1 MPTLLKTLLTLAF
14 TLTLVADV
22 MAQTSVDYLR
32 DVKPILKERCFACHG
47 ALKQES
53 GLRLDTGKTIRQGG
67 DGGAIVDVEAAESSS
82 LIERISSHDES
93 ERMPPEG
100 EPLTDVQIEMFR
112 NWIRQGAVSP
122 ENEQPEADPAQHWA
136 FQSPMRPDLPAIG
149 DSESWRNPIDAF
161 VEARL
166 HEHGLTAQSEAPK
179 QVLLRR
185 LYLDL
190 IGLPPTREEL
200 HAFLDDDSPAAYEA
214 VVDRLLNDPR
224 YGERWAR
231 HWMDIWRYSDWYGR
245 RYVPDVWNSAPQVWR
260 WRDWIVRSLNEDHGY
275 DRMLRE
281 MLAADEICPED
292 DSAAVATGYLIRN
305 WYALNPNDWMRST
318 VEHTGKAFLGLTF
331 NCAHCHDH
339 KYDPILQDDY
349 FRLRAFFEPV
359 DIRQD
364 RVPGEADPGPFQEYD
379 YGVLRKIQRL
389 GAVRIYDRKP
399 DAPTWFYTGGD
410 ERRRMEER
418 GSISPGVPKFLTA
431 SVPKITQVE
440 LPARAWYPG
449 LQPALHEALLAE
461 AGTAIVEAEKQLAA
475 VSQTKHEVPSVM
487 LEQLAQAEAAFQA
500 AAEIAEKSGQ
510 PGAIAGRQSLLL
522 DATTGSR
529 TVLNGMRQLAALDH
543 GTTLRFELLI
553 LNDAHFNFQ
562 FAKDAVKG
570 LTAGYVGFSSGQII
584 SYQPGTFTEFEAG
597 KYDFATGQKRFQ
609 VSLVL
614 ETKTDQCLLTVRST
628 ADNIVL
634 VDQIPVAL
642 NGWNPVGDPTKAIS
656 FQCRTGSVAVVDDVT
671 FTAPLQQDVD
681 SVSFTNPK
689 RQRGGSS
696 PMFLTS
702 KTSLALRVGNKLTP
716 ISTEAAI
723 ENAATT
729 LVTFNFE
736 APAYAEG
743 RDIDGIE
750 GWSISSFS
758 AAPATSVVSSTAG
771 NESLRSLAMHV
782 QTAQR
787 AVDAVTLPLRAAT
800 AKLTAARA
808 ELVSLEARIA
818 ADRSRYGET
827 PDTDSP
833 ELARAA
839 SRFERDAVVLNKEAE
854 VLAHELALTVA
865 DAMPTEDAERPKK
878 IEAANKLL
886 AMSRPALDKAR
897 VAANNATDEYSP
909 FSPTYPKTST
919 GRRAALAEWITAR
932 ENPLTARVAVNHIWA
947 RHFHSPL
954 VATVTDFGRSGA
966 LPSHPELLD
975 WLAVELMEND
985 WSMKHLHRLIVTS
998 AAYRRMSSMGT
1009 NASDGTN
1016 AMELDRENKL
1026 LWRMNIGRME
1036 AEVVRD
1042 SVLYTA
1048 GKLDL
1053 TMGGQPIENSEALTT
1068 FRRSLYYSVYP
1079 EEGGKSALGEL
1090 FDAPDAMECYRRTRS
1105 IVPQQAL
1112 ALTNSDFV
1120 HEQSAAIAVALMG
1133 EPGVATEN
1141 NPEPFI
1147 TAAFERILSRP
1158 PSKAELQLCCEAIE
1172 SQRELL
1178 AKTETADVN
1187 VRVLESVVRAIL
1199 NHNDFITIR

>member
-1 MPTLLKTLLTLAF
+1 MFALALNSV
-14 TLTLVADV
+14 TPVLG
-22 MAQTSVDYLR
+22 QTSVDYVR
-32 DVKPILKERCFACHG
+32 DVKPILKERCYACHG

-53 GLRLDTGKTIRQGG
+53 GLRLDTGKSLRQGG
-67 DGGAIVDVEAAESSS
+67 DGGTIIDVEAAESSS
-82 LIERISSHDES
+82 LIQRISAHDES

-100 EPLTDVQIEMFR
+100 EPLTAVQIEILQD
-112 NWIRQGAVSP
+112 WIRQGATSP
-122 ENEQPEADPAQHWA
+122 ENELPELDPEQHWA
-136 FQSPMRPDLPAIG
+136 FQPPMRPDLPATISS
-149 DSESWRNPIDAF
+149 DTSDNPIDAF
-161 VEARL
+161 IDAKL
-166 HEHGLTAQSEAPK
+166 QEHGLTAQSEAPK
-179 QVLLRR
+179 YVLLRR

-200 HAFLDDDSPAAYEA
+200 HAFVGDDSPAAYEE

-260 WRDWIVRSLNEDHGY
+260 WRDWIVRSLNDDHGY

-349 FRLRAFFEPV
+349 FRLRAFFEPI

-379 YGVLRKIQRL
+379 YGVLRKIQKL
-389 GAVRIYDRKP
+389 GVVRIYDKKP

-410 ERRRMEER
+410 ERRRVTER
-418 GSISPGVPKFLTA
+418 GSILPGVPEFLTA
-431 SVPKITQVE
+431 SVPKITPVE
-440 LPARAWYPG
+440 LPLRAWYPG
-449 LQPALHEALLAE
+449 LRPELHDALRAE
-461 AGTAIVEAEKQLAA
+461 AGTAIVQAEKELVA
-475 VSQTKHEVPSVM
+475 VSQTNSEVPPAT
-487 LEQLAQAEAAFQA
+487 LEQLAEAETAFRAAV
-500 AAEIAEKSGQ
+500 EDAEKSGQ
-510 PGAIAGRQSLLL
+510 PGAIAGRQSLVL
-522 DATTGSR
+522 DATTGRR
-529 TVLNGMRQLAALDH
+529 TVLNGMRQLTALEH
-543 GTTLRFELLI
+543 GTTLSFELLI
-553 LNDAHFNFQ
+553 LNDSHFNFQ
-562 FAKDAVKG
+562 LARDVAKG
-570 LTAGYVGFSSGQII
+570 LTASYLGFKSGHII
-584 SYQPGTFTEFEAG
+584 SYQPGTFTEFETG
-597 KYDFATGQKRFQ
+597 RYDFAAGQKRFR

-614 ETKTDQCLLTVRST
+614 ETETDRCLLTVRSG
-628 ADNIVL
+628 ADEVVL
-634 VDQIPVAL
+634 VDQVPVAL
-642 NGWNPVGDPTKAIS
+642 NSWNPVGDPTKAIS
-656 FQCRTGSVAVVDDVT
+656 FECRTGSAAVIDDVT
-671 FTAPLQQDVD
+671 FTAV
-681 SVSFTNPK
+681 
-689 RQRGGSS
+689 RQ
-696 PMFLTS
+696 
-702 KTSLALRVGNKLTP
+702 AD
-716 ISTEAAI
+716 AAI
-723 ENAATT
+723 ENTAAR
-729 LVTFNFE
+729 LAAFDFE
-736 APAYAEG
+736 PPAYTDG

-750 GWSISSFS
+750 GWSISSYS
-758 AAPATSVVSSTAG
+758 AVPATSVVSSTAG
-771 NESLRSLAMHV
+771 NESLRSLVTQV

-787 AVDAVTLPLRAAT
+787 AVDAVNLPFRAAT
-800 AKLTAARA
+800 VKLAAARA

-818 ADRSRYGET
+818 AERSKYGET
-827 PDTDSP
+827 PDIDFA
-833 ELARAA
+833 ELAGAA
-839 SRFERDAVVLNKEAE
+839 SRLERDAVVLKAEAD
-854 VLAHELALTVA
+854 VLAHELTLAIA
-865 DAMPTEDAERPKK
+865 EAKPMDDAERPKK

-886 AMSRPALDKAR
+886 ATARPALDKAR
-897 VAANNATDEYSP
+897 AAANGTTDEYSP

-919 GRRAALAEWITAR
+919 GRRTALAEWITGR
-932 ENPLTARVAVNHIWA
+932 DNPLTARVAMNYIWA

-966 LPSHPELLD
+966 LPTHPELLD
-975 WLAVELMEND
+975 WLAVEFMEND
-985 WSMKHLHRLIVTS
+985 WSMKHVHRLIVTS
-998 AAYRRMSSMGT
+998 AAYRRASSVGT
-1009 NASDGTN
+1009 ESIQS
-1016 AMELDRENKL
+1016 DRENRL

-1042 SVLYTA
+1042 SVLSTA
-1048 GKLDL
+1048 GKLDF
-1053 TMGGQPIENSEALTT
+1053 TMGGRPLENTEALTT

-1120 HEQSAAIAVALMG
+1120 HEQSAAIAVVLMNETG
-1133 EPGVATEN
+1133 DASEN

-1147 TAAFERILSRP
+1147 TAAFKRILSRP
-1158 PSKAELQLCCEAIE
+1158 PSEAELQLCCEAIE

-1178 AKTETADVN
+1178 AKTETADAN

>member
-1 MPTLLKTLLTLAF
+1 MMCRLLKSILTLAI
-14 TLTLVADV
+14 TLSLVTQV
-22 MAQTSVDYLR
+22 MAQAPVDYLR
-32 DVKPILKERCFACHG
+32 DVKPILKERCYACHG
-47 ALKQES
+47 TLKQES
-53 GLRLDTGKTIRQGG
+53 GLRVDTGKSIRQGG
-67 DGGAIVDVEAAESSS
+67 DGGAIVDAEAAEGSS
-82 LIERISSHDES
+82 LIQRISSHDES
-93 ERMPPEG
+93 QRMPPEG
-100 EPLTDVQIEMFR
+100 EPLTDAQIEMLQ
-112 NWIRQGAVSP
+112 NWIREGAISP
-122 ENEQPEADPAQHWA
+122 EDELPELDPDQHWA
-136 FQSPMRPDLPAIG
+136 FQPPMRSDLPLIG
-149 DSESWRNPIDAF
+149 ESESSSNPIDAF
-161 VEARL
+161 IAAKL
-166 HEHGLTAQSEAPK
+166 HEQGLTAQSEAPK
-179 QVLLRR
+179 HVLLRR

-200 HAFLDDDSPAAYEA
+200 HDFLNDDSQLAYEA

-349 FRLRAFFEPV
+349 FRLRAFFEPI

-364 RVPGEADPGPFQEYD
+364 RVPGEGDPGPFQEYD
-379 YGVLRKIQRL
+379 YGVLRKIQKL

-399 DAPTWFYTGGD
+399 DAPTWYYTGGD
-410 ERRRMEER
+410 ERRRMEAR
-418 GSISPGVPKFLTA
+418 GSILPGVPEFLTA
-431 SVPKITQVE
+431 SAPKITQVE
-440 LPARAWYPG
+440 LPTRAWYPG
-449 LQPALHEALLAE
+449 LRPALHEALLAE
-461 AGTAIVEAEKQLAA
+461 AGIAIVQAEKELVA
-475 VSQTKHEVPSVM
+475 VSQTKNEVPSVM
-487 LEQLAQAEAAFQA
+487 LEQLAQAEAAFTV
-500 AAEIAEKSGQ
+500 AAEDAAQSEQ
-510 PGAIAGRQSLLL
+510 PGAIAGRQSLVL

-529 TVLNGMRQLAALDH
+529 TVLNGMQQLTTLEH
-543 GTTLRFELLI
+543 GTAISFDLLI
-553 LNDAHFNFQ
+553 LNDEHFNFQ
-562 FAKDAVKG
+562 LAKDVAKG
-570 LTAGYVGFSSGQII
+570 LTASYIGFSSGRIL
-584 SYQPGTFTEFEAG
+584 SYQPGTFTEFETG
-597 KYDFATGQKRFQ
+597 RYDLAAGQKQFH
-609 VSLVL
+609 VSLIL
-614 ETKTDQCLLTVRST
+614 ETKTDQCLLTVRSI
-628 ADNIVL
+628 ADNVLL
-634 VDQIPVAL
+634 VDRVPVAL

-671 FTAPLQQDVD
+671 LTAPLQ
-681 SVSFTNPK
+681 TE
-689 RQRGGSS
+689 
-696 PMFLTS
+696 
-702 KTSLALRVGNKLTP
+702 ALQT
-716 ISTEAAI
+716 TAAI
-723 ENAATT
+723 ENAAVK
-729 LVTFNFE
+729 LATFNFE
-736 APAYAEG
+736 APTYTEG

-787 AVDAVTLPLRAAT
+787 AVDAVNLPVRAAT
-800 AKLTAARA
+800 AKLAAAHA
-808 ELVSLEARIA
+808 ELVSLETRIA
-818 ADRSRYGET
+818 ADRSKYGET
-827 PDTDSP
+827 PDTDSA

-839 SRFERDAVVLNKEAE
+839 SRFERDAVVLKAEAD
-854 VLAHELALTVA
+854 VLAHELALAVA
-865 DAMPTEDAERPKK
+865 DAVPMDNAERPKK
-878 IEAANKLL
+878 IEAANTLL
-886 AMSRPALDKAR
+886 AASRPALDKAR
-897 VAANNATDEYSP
+897 AAAKTATDEYSP
-909 FSPTYPKTST
+909 FSPTFPKTST
-919 GRRAALAEWITAR
+919 GRRTALAEWITAR

-966 LPSHPELLD
+966 IPSHPELLD
-975 WLAVELMEND
+975 WLAVEFMEHD
-985 WSMKHLHRLIVTS
+985 WSMKHLHRLILTS
-998 AAYRRMSSMGT
+998 AAYRRVSSMGT
-1009 NASDGTN
+1009 NASGGTN
-1016 AMELDRENKL
+1016 AIELDRENKL

-1079 EEGGKSALGEL
+1079 EEGGKSALGDL

-1120 HEQSAAIAVALMG
+1120 YEQCAATTVALVN
-1133 EPGVATEN
+1133 EACVATEN
-1141 NPEPFI
+1141 TPKPFI

-1158 PSKAELQLCCEAIE
+1158 PSAAELQLCCEAIE
-1172 SQRELL
+1172 SHRALL
-1178 AKTETADVN
+1178 AQTETADAN

>member
-1 MPTLLKTLLTLAF
+1 MSTLPESVLTLAL
-14 TLTLVADV
+14 TLTLVTEVIAH
-22 MAQTSVDYLR
+22 SPIDYLR
-32 DVKPILKERCFACHG
+32 DVKPILKERCYACHG

-53 GLRLDTGKTIRQGG
+53 GLRLDTGNAIRRGG
-67 DGGAIVDVEAAESSS
+67 DGGSIVDVEAAEISS
-82 LIERISSHDES
+82 LIARISSHDES

-100 EPLTDVQIEMFR
+100 EPLSAVQIETLR
-112 NWIRQGAVSP
+112 NWIGQGAISP
-122 ENEQPEADPAQHWA
+122 DNEQPEPDPDQHWA
-136 FQSPMRPDLPAIG
+136 FQPPTRSDLPANV
-149 DSESWRNPIDAF
+149 DSDTSRNPIDAF
-161 VEARL
+161 IDAKL
-166 HEHGLTAQSEAPK
+166 HEHGLTAQSDAPK

-190 IGLPPTREEL
+190 IGLPPTRKEL
-200 HAFLDDDSPAAYEA
+200 HDCLNDDSPAAYET

-349 FRLRAFFEPV
+349 FRLRAFFEPI

-389 GAVRIYDRKP
+389 GAVRIYDKKP

-410 ERRRMEER
+410 ERRRVTER
-418 GSISPGVPKFLTA
+418 GSISPGVPEFLTA
-431 SVPKITQVE
+431 SAPKVTAVE
-440 LPARAWYPG
+440 LPTRAWYPG
-449 LQPALHEALLAE
+449 LRPALHDALLAE
-461 AGTAIVEAEKQLAA
+461 AGTAIVQAEKELVT
-475 VSQTKHEVPSVM
+475 VSQTKNEVPTAT
-487 LEQLAQAEAAFQA
+487 LEQLAQAEAAFRA
-500 AAEIAEKSGQ
+500 ATEDAEKSGQ
-510 PGAIAGRQSLLL
+510 PGAIDGRQSLIL
-522 DATTGSR
+522 DATTGRR
-529 TVLNGMRQLAALDH
+529 TVLNGIQQLTALEH
-543 GTTLRFELLI
+543 GTTLSFELLI
-553 LNDAHFNFQ
+553 LNDEHFNFQ
-562 FAKDAVKG
+562 LAKDVKKG
-570 LTAGYVGFSSGQII
+570 LTASYIGFKSGRIV
-584 SYQPGTFTEFEAG
+584 SYQPGTFTEFETG
-597 KYDFATGQKRFQ
+597 RYDFAAGQKRFQ
-609 VSLVL
+609 VSLL
-614 ETKTDQCLLTVRST
+614 FETQTDRCLLTVGSAT
-628 ADNIVL
+628 GEVVL
-634 VDQIPVAL
+634 VDRVPVAL

-656 FQCRTGSVAVVDDVT
+656 FECRTGSVAVVDDVT
-671 FTAPLQQDVD
+671 ITAPVQ
-681 SVSFTNPK
+681 
-689 RQRGGSS
+689 
-696 PMFLTS
+696 
-702 KTSLALRVGNKLTP
+702 
-716 ISTEAAI
+716 TEAAI
-723 ENAATT
+723 ENEAAR

-736 APAYAEG
+736 APTYAEG

-771 NESLRSLAMHV
+771 NESLRSLLTQV

-787 AVDAVTLPLRAAT
+787 AVDSVHLPVRAAT
-800 AKLTAARA
+800 AKLAAARA
-808 ELVSLEARIA
+808 EVMSLDARIA
-818 ADRSRYGET
+818 ADRSKYGET
-827 PDTDSP
+827 PDTDFA

-839 SRFERDAVVLNKEAE
+839 SRFERDAIVLKAEAD
-854 VLAHELALTVA
+854 VLIHELALSAAEAVPM
-865 DAMPTEDAERPKK
+865 DDAERPKK

-886 AMSRPALDKAR
+886 AVSRPVLDKAR
-897 VAANNATDEYSP
+897 VASNDSTIEYSP

-919 GRRAALAEWITAR
+919 GRRTVLAEWITAR

-954 VATVTDFGRSGA
+954 VSTVTDFGRSGA

-975 WLAVELMEND
+975 WLAVEFMEND

-998 AAYRRMSSMGT
+998 AAYRRVSSVGT
-1009 NASDGTN
+1009 NASGGTK
-1016 AMELDRENKL
+1016 AIESDRENKL

-1053 TMGGQPIENSEALTT
+1053 TMGGQPLENSEALTT

-1120 HEQSAAIAVALMG
+1120 HEQNAAVTVVLMS
-1133 EPGVATEN
+1133 ETDTATEN
-1141 NPEPFI
+1141 NSKPFI
-1147 TAAFERILSRP
+1147 TAAFETILSRP
-1158 PSKAELQLCCEAIE
+1158 PSEAELQLCCEAIE

-1178 AKTETADVN
+1178 AKTETADPN
-1187 VRVLESVVRAIL
+1187 IRVLESVVRAIL

>member
-1 MPTLLKTLLTLAF
+1 MSTLHKSLLTLAL
-14 TLTLVADV
+14 TLTLVTEV
-22 MAQTSVDYLR
+22 MAQMPVDYVR
-32 DVKPILKERCFACHG
+32 DVKPILKERCYACHG

-53 GLRLDTGKTIRQGG
+53 GLRLDTGKSLRRGG
-67 DGGAIVDVEAAESSS
+67 DGGSVVSIEAAEKSL
-82 LIERISSHDES
+82 LIERVSASDAS

-100 EPLTDVQIEMFR
+100 EPLTAVQIETLR
-112 NWIRQGAVSP
+112 NWIGQGAISP
-122 ENEQPEADPAQHWA
+122 ENEQPERDPAQHWA
-136 FQSPMRPDLPAIG
+136 FQSPLRPGLPPIG
-149 DSESWRNPIDAF
+149 DSESLRNPIDAF
-161 VEARL
+161 IDVKINEQ
-166 HEHGLTAQSEAPK
+166 GLTAQSEAPK
-179 QVLLRR
+179 SVLLRR

-260 WRDWIVRSLNEDHGY
+260 WRDWIVQSLNEDHGY

-349 FRLRAFFEPV
+349 FRLRAFFEPI

-410 ERRRMEER
+410 ERRRVAER
-418 GSISPGVPKFLTA
+418 GSILPGVPEFLTA
-431 SVPKITQVE
+431 SAPKITPVE
-440 LPARAWYPG
+440 LPTRAWYPG
-449 LQPALHEALLAE
+449 LRPSLHDALLAE
-461 AGTAIVEAEKQLAA
+461 AGTAIVQAEKELVA
-475 VSQTKHEVPSVM
+475 VSQTKQEAPSAT
-487 LEQLAQAEAAFQA
+487 LEQLTQAEAAFTA
-500 AAEIAEKSGQ
+500 ATEEAEKFGQ
-510 PGAIAGRQSLLL
+510 PGAISGRQSLVL
-522 DATTGSR
+522 DATVGRR
-529 TVLNGMRQLAALDH
+529 TVLNGMQQLTDLEH
-543 GTTLRFELLI
+543 GTTLSFELLI
-553 LNDAHFNFQ
+553 LNDEHFNFQ
-562 FAKDAVKG
+562 LAKDVKKG
-570 LTAGYVGFSSGQII
+570 LTASYIGFKSGRII
-584 SYQPGTFTEFEAG
+584 SYQPGTFTEFETG
-597 KYDFATGQKRFQ
+597 EYDFAAGQKRFQ
-609 VSLVL
+609 ISIVL
-614 ETKTDQCLLTVRST
+614 ETETDRCLLTVRSAT
-628 ADNIVL
+628 DEVVL
-634 VDQIPVAL
+634 VDQVPVAL

-656 FQCRTGSVAVVDDVT
+656 FECRTGSVAVVDDVT
-671 FTAPLQQDVD
+671 CTAPVQ
-681 SVSFTNPK
+681 
-689 RQRGGSS
+689 
-696 PMFLTS
+696 
-702 KTSLALRVGNKLTP
+702 
-716 ISTEAAI
+716 TEAAI
-723 ENAATT
+723 ENAAAK
-729 LVTFNFE
+729 LVSFNFE
-736 APAYAEG
+736 APTYTEG

-758 AAPATSVVSSTAG
+758 AAPATSIVSSTAG
-771 NESLRSLAMHV
+771 NESLRSLLAQV
-782 QTAQR
+782 QTAQL
-787 AVDAVTLPLRAAT
+787 AVDAVNLPLRAAT
-800 AKLTAARA
+800 AKLAAARA

-827 PDTDSP
+827 PDTDSA
-833 ELARAA
+833 ELARVA
-839 SRFERDAVVLNKEAE
+839 SRLERDAAVLKAEAD
-854 VLAHELALTVA
+854 VLAHELALSVA
-865 DAMPTEDAERPKK
+865 EAMPMDDAERPKK
-878 IEAANKLL
+878 IEAANNLL
-886 AMSRPALDKAR
+886 ATSRSALDKAR
-897 VAANNATDEYSP
+897 GVANTSTDEYSP

-919 GRRAALAEWITAR
+919 GRRTALAEWITGR
-932 ENPLTARVAVNHIWA
+932 KNPLTARVAVNHIWA
-947 RHFHSPL
+947 RHFQSPL

-975 WLAVELMEND
+975 WLAVEFMENG

-998 AAYRRMSSMGT
+998 AAYRRSSSMGKKAI
-1009 NASDGTN
+1009 AS
-1016 AMELDRENKL
+1016 DRENKL

-1042 SVLYTA
+1042 SLLHTA

-1053 TMGGQPIENSEALTT
+1053 TMGGQPLENSEALTT

-1079 EEGGKSALGEL
+1079 EEGGKSSLGEL

-1120 HEQSAAIAVALMG
+1120 HEQSAAIAVALMN
-1133 EPGVATEN
+1133 ETGVATEN
-1141 NPEPFI
+1141 NSEPFI

-1158 PSKAELQLCCEAIE
+1158 PSEAELQLCCEAIE

-1178 AKTETADVN
+1178 AKTETKTEDAN